1 MDALTPQFSSAFV
14 AFLNS
19 KVIPFALFVILASF
33 ATFGGKFLP
42 RFLLNFFYSKIAM
55 EIW

>member
-19 KVIPFALFVILASF
+19 KVIPFAFFVLLASF
-33 ATFGGKFLP
+33 AIFGCKFLP
-42 RFLLNFFYSKIAM
+42 RFLLNFFYSKIEM
-55 EIW
+55 KIW